1 MFGDIARFLLNT
13 VFTLFGAA
21 LLLRAWLQV
30 VRMPPYNPVT
40 NAVLQATNWIV
51 LPLRRILPSTR
62 SIDWA
67 SLVAALIAAIIY
79 VVLMVVLT
87 GADPLTLLPTLLIVA
102 VLTVIKWALNL
113 IIWMTILM
121 ALLSWLNPRS
131 PAMPILY
138 QLTAP
143 FLNPLRRVVPQL
155 GGIDLS
161 PILLFVI
168 VQVLL
173 MVVTRAA
180 VQLTYFV
187 I

>member
-1 MFGDIARFLLNT
+1 
-13 VFTLFGAA
+13 
-21 LLLRAWLQV
+21 
-30 VRMPPYNPVT
+30 
-40 NAVLQATNWIV
+40 
-51 LPLRRILPSTR
+51 
-62 SIDWA
+62 
-67 SLVAALIAAIIY
+67 
-79 VVLMVVLT
+79 VVLMVVMA
-87 GADPLTLLPTLLIVA
+87 GFDPASVIATLVVVA
-102 VLTVIKWALNL
+102 LLTVVKWALNL
-113 IIWMTILM
+113 VIWMTILM

-143 FLNPLRRVVPQL
+143 FLNPLRRVIPNL

-173 MVVTRAA
+173 MIVTRAA
-180 VQLTYFV
+180 VSLTLFG